1 VVVRQNQADALS
13 PVKDTRIFA
22 VIVLFIAA
30 ALVIGAGYLFGNRL
44 ARPIVELAAVARRVG
59 AGDVTARAAIAN
71 QDEVGQTAGAINQ
84 MLDDLSS
91 LIQTKDERDALQTQ
105 ITKLLME
112 VSEVAEGDL
121 TVEAE
126 VAEGDLTVEAEVTA
140 DALGSVADSFNYMIE
155 QLRKII
161 SNVNETTIAVSA
173 SSSQILTTSSALAR
187 SSIEQAAQITETSS
201 AIEEMAT
208 SIRLVSQ
215 NANLSSEVAREAQ
228 MNAQAGSRAVTATIE
243 GMQRIRVEVQETSR
257 TIKRLGESSQEIGQI
272 IQIIEEIA
280 NQTNLLALNAAI
292 QAAMAGE
299 HGRGFAVVAEEVRRL
314 AERAAGATKQVSTLV
329 ASIQAETADAVISMD
344 DSTREVV
351 SGSRLADE
359 AGSALTKID
368 GVVGRLSELIDA
380 ISTSADQQARASTEI
395 ARSMQDIS
403 EVTQTTTTGT
413 TQAAESVSHLTGLAE
428 RLRQSVSTFKLH
440 RDRDDHTPHAT
451 QPWGFG
457 SAPAGDGG

>member
-1 VVVRQNQADALS
+1 MVVRQNQADALS

-112 VSEVAEGDL
+112 VS
-121 TVEAE
+121 E